1 MTEFAHDTAA
11 LEAAARDALQEIA
24 PAGAVGPLQDVIRE
38 DEGVV
43 TLHFA
48 ALQPGY
54 PGWRW
59 TASLSEV
66 EGIDPT
72 VLEVELLPGEGA
84 LLAPEWV
91 PWADRLEEYRAQ
103 QAAAG
108 EPDETVEL
116 ASGADEAESDDE
128 LDSDDG
134 SDDDDSDDDS
144 DDLDDE
150 DLDLDD
156 DIDDD
161 SDDDESDDDESD
173 DDDLGDDPDDGID
186 FEDADEDPSDF
197 ADSGDEGDD

>member
-1 MTEFAHDTAA
+1 VIPTVSGFAHDTAA
-11 LEAAARDALQEIA
+11 LEAAARDALLEIA
-24 PAGAVGPLQDVIRE
+24 KPDAVGPLQDVVRE

-48 ALQPGY
+48 ALQSGY

-108 EPDETVEL
+108 EPDETQDLALEAVDEADEGDVAD
-116 ASGADEAESDDE
+116 ASGDE
-128 LDSDDG
+128 
-134 SDDDDSDDDS
+134 DDDV
-144 DDLDDE
+144 DDLDE
-150 DLDLDD
+150 A
-156 DIDDD
+156 
-161 SDDDESDDDESD
+161 
-173 DDDLGDDPDDGID
+173 DDLGDDPDDGID
-186 FEDADEDPSDF
+186 FEEEDG
-197 ADSGDEGDD
+197 A